1 MPTYLRKTSNY
12 TANVGDYI
20 IADTSTGSFT
30 ITLPASPTTGDF
42 VQIVDGA
49 NWETYNLLV
58 DRNGS
63 TIEGNADNVLLDLA
77 GVKAEFVY
85 DSTTWE
91 LFISDIAVEPEGTKY
106 TSKKLRFNNAE
117 QFKEGFSE
125 TNASVGYVY
134 LGRHLVWDSPSAPDV
149 LTDTVAA
156 EKSIWNNMI
165 AAKKVTGNDVE
176 FVIPKNT
183 WAANNKY
190 IQFDDTLT
198 LDTLLT
204 SNSRQNLY
212 SCYVYNSERNVY
224 KCLSNNLSSNSTV
237 EPLGTNLGNRGII
250 ETGDGYLWKYM
261 YNVQAANKFLANVW
275 LPAPASI
282 DQLEYNGSANATIDG
297 EITTI
302 VVQTAGSGYYN
313 TNANVSSFN
322 TSCSV
327 LTVEAAVDMANLI
340 VTNMAV
346 TGNGILANTYITA
359 VDLVNRK
366 INLSYATASA
376 GGGTSNTLSFK
387 TRVVVD
393 GDGSGAV
400 ATANIGGNT
409 QISNITLTSYGR
421 GYTYANVNIYGTA
434 TGLNVASARA
444 IIGPKYGHGYNPA
457 KELGGHNV
465 MIALKIG
472 EGDTTEGNV
481 ISANTSF
488 RQYGLLRNPH
498 KYGAN
503 TPVTYA
509 NSNTVISQ
517 TTSLTLIAGSD
528 YQVNEF
534 VYQGSFSSPTFSG
547 YVESFTSTTV
557 NLTNVRGTIALG
569 SVLKGTVT
577 NPTGRTVSEINYPE
591 FEKYTGDVLYN
602 ENIVAVQRTSG
613 QAENIKFVVR
623 F

>member
-12 TANVGDYI
+12 TANVGEYI
-20 IADTSTGSFT
+20 IADTTAGSFT
-30 ITLPASPTTGDF
+30 VTLPASPTTGDF

-49 NWETYNLLV
+49 SWETYNLTI
-58 DRNGS
+58 DRNGE
-63 TIEGNADNVLLDLA
+63 TIEGNADDVTLDIG
-77 GVKAEFVY
+77 GVKVEFVY

-91 LFISDIAVEPEGTKY
+91 LFVSDIAIEPEGAKY

-117 QFKEGFSE
+117 QFKEAFSE

-134 LGRHLVWDSPSAPDV
+134 LSQHLPWDIPSSPDT

-156 EKSIWNNMI
+156 EKYIWNNMI

-176 FVIPKNT
+176 FVIPRVNWT
-183 WAANNKY
+183 ANNTY
-190 IQFDDTLT
+190 QQYDDTIT

-204 SNSRQNLY
+204 SNSLANIY
-212 SCYVYNSERNVY
+212 SCYVINSEQNIY
-224 KCLSNNLSSNSTV
+224 KCLSNNLNANSTV

-250 ETGDGYLWKYM
+250 ETGDGFLWKYM
-261 YNVQAANKFLANVW
+261 YNIQASNKFLSNVW

-282 DQLEYNGSANATIDG
+282 SQSEYNGSANATIDG

-302 VVQTAGSGYYN
+302 VVTTAGSGYFN

-327 LTVEAAVDMANLI
+327 LTVEASVDMPNLI
-340 VTNMAV
+340 TTNMSV
-346 TGNGILANTYITA
+346 TGNGITGNTYITA
-359 VDLVNRK
+359 VDLVNRR
-366 INLSYATASA
+366 INLSFSTASS

-400 ATANIGGNT
+400 ATANLSGNSIGS
-409 QISNITLTSYGR
+409 IRLTSYGSN
-421 GYTYANVNIYGTA
+421 YTYANVDIYGTSPA
-434 TGLNVASARA
+434 LNVASARA
-444 IIGPKYGHGYNPA
+444 VIGPKYGHGHNSA

-465 MIALKIG
+465 MIALKVG
-472 EGDTTEGNV
+472 EGDTTEGNI

-498 KYGAN
+498 KYGEN
-503 TPVTYA
+503 TAVTYA
-509 NSNTVISQ
+509 NANSVISQ
-517 TTSLTLIAGSD
+517 TTAVTLIAGSN

-534 VYQGSFSSPTFSG
+534 VYQGTLTSPTFSG
-547 YVESFTSTTV
+547 YVESFTSTVV
-557 NLTNVRGTIALG
+557 NLTNVRDSITLG
-569 SVLKGTVT
+569 SVLKGTTT
-577 NPTGRTVSEINYPE
+577 NPTGRTVSSIDYPE
-591 FEKYTGDVLYN
+591 FEKYTGDILYN
-602 ENIVAVQRTSG
+602 ENIVAIQRVAG

>member
-12 TANVGDYI
+12 TANVGDYL
-20 IADTSTGSFT
+20 IADTTAGSFT

-49 NWETYNLLV
+49 SWETYNLTV
-58 DRNGS
+58 ARNGE
-63 TIEGNADNVLLDLA
+63 TIEGNTEDVTLDIG
-77 GVKAEFVY
+77 GVKVEFIY

-91 LFISDIAVEPEGTKY
+91 IFVSDIAVEPLGPKY
-106 TSKKLRFNNAE
+106 TSKKIRFNNAE
-117 QFKEGFSE
+117 QFKEAFSE

-134 LGRHLVWDSPSAPDV
+134 LSQHLPWEVPSSPDT
-149 LTDTVAA
+149 LTDTTAA
-156 EKSIWNNMI
+156 EKYIWNNMI

-176 FVIPKNT
+176 FVIPRIDWT
-183 WAANNKY
+183 ANVTY
-190 IQFDDTLT
+190 RQFDDTIT

-204 SNSRQNLY
+204 SNSIANIY
-212 SCYVYNSERNVY
+212 SYYAINSERNVY

-237 EPLGTNLGNRGII
+237 EPLGTNLGNKGII
-250 ETGDGYLWKYM
+250 ETADGFLWKYM
-261 YNVQAANKFLANVW
+261 YNIQASNKFLSNVW
-275 LPAPASI
+275 LPAPISI
-282 DQLEYNGSANATIDG
+282 SQTEYNGSSNATIDN

-302 VVQTAGSGYYN
+302 VVTAAGSGYFN

-327 LTVEAAVDMANLI
+327 LTVEASVDMANLI
-340 VTNMAV
+340 VTNMGV
-346 TGNGILANTYITA
+346 SGNGITGNTYITA

-366 INLSYATASA
+366 INLSYATSSS

-387 TRVVVD
+387 TRVVID

-400 ATANIGGNT
+400 ATANLSGNT
-409 QISNITLTSYGR
+409 IGSITLTSYGKD
-421 GYTYANVNIYGTA
+421 YNYANVNIYGTS
-434 TGLNVASARA
+434 TGANVATARA

-457 KELGGHNV
+457 RELGGHNV
-465 MIALKIG
+465 MIALKVG
-472 EGDTTEGNV
+472 EGDTTEGNI

-498 KYGAN
+498 KYGEN
-503 TPVTYA
+503 TAVTYA
-509 NSNTVISQ
+509 NANSVISQ
-517 TTSLTLIAGSD
+517 TTAITLIAGSN

-534 VYQGSFSSPTFSG
+534 VYQGTLASPTFSG
-547 YVESFTSTTV
+547 YVESYTSTV
-557 NLTNVRGTIALG
+557 VSLTNVKGSITLG

-577 NPTGRTVSEINYPE
+577 NPTGRTVSSVDYPE
-591 FEKYTGDVLYN
+591 FEKYTGDILYN
-602 ENIVAVQRTSG
+602 ENIVAIQRVAG
-613 QAENIKFVVR
+613 QAENIKFVVK

>member
-49 NWETYNLLV
+49 SWETYNLLI

-63 TIEGNADNVLLDLA
+63 TIEGNADNVLLDLG
-77 GVKAEFVY
+77 GVKAEFIY

-91 LFISDIAVEPEGTKY
+91 LFVSDIAIEPEGTKY

-134 LGRHLVWDSPSAPDV
+134 LGKHLPWDSPSTPDV

-156 EKSIWNNMI
+156 EKSIWDNMI

-176 FVIPKNT
+176 YVIPKNT

-190 IQFDDTLT
+190 IQYDDTLT

-282 DQLEYNGSANATIDG
+282 EQLEYNGSANATIDG

-340 VTNMAV
+340 VANMAV
-346 TGNGILANTYITA
+346 SGNGILANTYITT
-359 VDLVNRK
+359 VDLVNRR

-400 ATANIGGNT
+400 ATANIGANT
-409 QISNITLTSYGR
+409 EISKITMTSYGR
-421 GYTYANVNIYGTA
+421 DYTYANVNIYGTSS
-434 TGLNVASARA
+434 GLNVASARA
-444 IIGPKYGHGYNPA
+444 IIGPKYGHGYNSA

-534 VYQGSFSSPTFSG
+534 VYQGTFNSPTFSG

-591 FEKYTGDVLYN
+591 FEEYTGDVLYN
-602 ENIVAVQRTSG
+602 ENIVAVQRTNG